1 MKLDQ
6 TFTVQADPDVVWRA
20 LTDVMRVA
28 PNLPGAA
35 ITEDAG
41 DGTFKGEFKV
51 KIGPTTAAYNGALKM
66 EQLDEEHRVAT
77 MSARGTDK
85 RGNGGA
91 TATIVSSVQD
101 AGGGTTR
108 VDVATDFSITGK
120 LARFGRGGM
129 IQDVSNRL
137 LREFAA
143 NLQEDL
149 AGPGASGDIPGTQ
162 PPAAVEGAVAPS
174 AAAATAT
181 SDAVVD
187 TGLDHDVSDPGVT
200 AAAAVA
206 GGTPGSA
213 GATDPGAR
221 PRAPRPPSEPLDG
234 GGLVVGVLADRIKE
248 SLPAF
253 AAGVVVGVLVARRR

>member
-6 TFTVQADPDVVWRA
+6 SFTVQADPDVVWKA
-20 LTDVMRVA
+20 LTDPMRVA

-51 KIGPTTAAYNGALKM
+51 KIGPTTAAYNGAMKI
-66 EQLDEEHRVAT
+66 EELDEERRVAT
-77 MSARGTDK
+77 LSARGTDK

-91 TATIVSSVQD
+91 TATIVSTVAD
-101 AGGGTTR
+101 AGGGSTR

-143 NLQEDL
+143 NLQADL
-149 AGPGASGDIPGTQ
+149 AGPGGEDTP
-162 PPAAVEGAVAPS
+162 PPAPAA
-174 AAAATAT
+174 AAAATPGAPT
-181 SDAVVD
+181 PAGAGADAPD
-187 TGLDHDVSDPGVT
+187 GTGT
-200 AAAAVA
+200 AAPDGGAAVPPPRPA
-206 GGTPGSA
+206 PGGE
-213 GATDPGAR
+213 
-221 PRAPRPPSEPLDG
+221 APRPPRPPAAPLDG
-234 GGLVVGVLADRIKE
+234 GGLVAGVVADRLRG

-253 AAGVVVGVLVARRR
+253 LLGVIAGLLLAPGRR

>member
-6 TFTVQADPDVVWRA
+6 TFTVQAEPDVVWKA

-66 EQLDEEHRVAT
+66 EHLDEAERVAT

-91 TATIVSSVQD
+91 SATIVSRVNAD
-101 AGGGTTR
+101 EATGGTR
-108 VDVATDFSITGK
+108 VDVETDFSITGK

-143 NLQEDL
+143 NLQADL
-149 AGPGASGDIPGTQ
+149 ASGDQTGTE
-162 PPAAVEGAVAPS
+162 PAPAVA
-174 AAAATAT
+174 
-181 SDAVVD
+181 DAVGSSAD
-187 TGLDHDVSDPGVT
+187 AAPGSQGAADPG
-200 AAAAVA
+200 
-206 GGTPGSA
+206 PQ
-213 GATDPGAR
+213 
-221 PRAPRPPSEPLDG
+221 PREPRPPAEPLDG
-234 GGLVVGVLADRIKE
+234 GGLVVGVVTERLKGA
-248 SLPAF
+248 LPAF
-253 AAGVVVGVLVARRR
+253 LVGLLVGLIAGRRGV

>member
-6 TFTVQADPDVVWRA
+6 TFTVQADPDEVWKA

-41 DGTFKGEFKV
+41 DGVFKGEFKV
-51 KIGPTTAAYNGALKM
+51 KIGPTTAAYHGALKM
-66 EQLDEEHRVAT
+66 EHLDEDHRVAT

-91 TATIVSSVQD
+91 TATIVSSVED

-108 VDVATDFSITGK
+108 VDVATDFAITGK

-149 AGPGASGDIPGTQ
+149 AGSGGT
-162 PPAAVEGAVAPS
+162 PNPAVAEAVAPS
-174 AAAATAT
+174 GAAFAADQAPPSPEAAAGTPAEAVTGDAPPPPRPPRPPAEPVGGLGLMAGVAKDRLAAAA
-181 SDAVVD
+181 
-187 TGLDHDVSDPGVT
+187 GPL
-200 AAAAVA
+200 VA
-206 GGTPGSA
+206 GFV
-213 GATDPGAR
+213 
-221 PRAPRPPSEPLDG
+221 L
-234 GGLVVGVLADRIKE
+234 GVLAARTLEI
-248 SLPAF
+248 
-253 AAGVVVGVLVARRR
+253 RRR

>member
-20 LTDVMRVA
+20 LTDVERVA

-41 DGTFKGEFKV
+41 EGVFKGEFKV

-66 EQLDEEHRVAT
+66 EHLDEDARVAT

-91 TATIVSSVQD
+91 SATIVSRVSPD
-101 AGGGTTR
+101 PDGGGTR
-108 VDVATDFSITGK
+108 VDVETDFSITGK

-149 AGPGASGDIPGTQ
+149 AGGAPAGASAADGSAGGPGVDAGGASADAAAGADEPGA
-162 PPAAVEGAVAPS
+162 PAGS
-174 AAAATAT
+174 T
-181 SDAVVD
+181 
-187 TGLDHDVSDPGVT
+187 TGDPGV
-200 AAAAVA
+200 AEAL
-206 GGTPGSA
+206 
-213 GATDPGAR
+213 
-221 PRAPRPPSEPLDG
+221 RAPRPPSPPLDG
-234 GGLVVGVLADRIKE
+234 GGLVAGVIADRLKASLPAFLAGLAVGVLA
-248 SLPAF
+248 
-253 AAGVVVGVLVARRR
+253 ARRGS

>member
-6 TFTVQADPDVVWRA
+6 TFTVQADPEVVWKA

-51 KIGPTTAAYNGALKM
+51 KIGPTTAAYNGAMKI
-66 EQLDEEHRVAT
+66 ERLDESERVAT

-91 TATIVSSVQD
+91 TATIVSRVRAD
-101 AGGGTTR
+101 PEAGGTR
-108 VDVATDFSITGK
+108 VDVETDFSITGK

-149 AGPGASGDIPGTQ
+149 AGPEAGASAAEAPAPEAPVAET
-162 PPAAVEGAVAPS
+162 PAAPPEPAPP
-174 AAAATAT
+174 
-181 SDAVVD
+181 
-187 TGLDHDVSDPGVT
+187 LP
-200 AAAAVA
+200 
-206 GGTPGSA
+206 
-213 GATDPGAR
+213 
-221 PRAPRPPSEPLDG
+221 PRPPAEPLDG
-234 GGLVVGVLADRIKE
+234 GGLVVSVVVERLKGA
-248 SLPAF
+248 LPA
-253 AAGVVVGVLVARRR
+253 VLIGLVLGAFGARRWEIRRR

>member
-6 TFTVQADPDVVWRA
+6 TFTVHADPDVVWEA

-41 DGTFKGEFKV
+41 DGQFKGEFKV
-51 KIGPTTAAYNGALKM
+51 KIGPTTAAYNGAMKI
-66 EQLDEEHRVAT
+66 ESLDQDARVAT

-91 TATIVSSVQD
+91 TATIVSRVGAD
-101 AGGGTTR
+101 PDGGGTR
-108 VDVATDFSITGK
+108 VDVETDFSITGK

-143 NLQEDL
+143 NLQADL
-149 AGPGASGDIPGTQ
+149 AGAGEATPAAAPAASATAPGAG
-162 PPAAVEGAVAPS
+162 E
-174 AAAATAT
+174 
-181 SDAVVD
+181 
-187 TGLDHDVSDPGVT
+187 
-200 AAAAVA
+200 
-206 GGTPGSA
+206 
-213 GATDPGAR
+213 
-221 PRAPRPPSEPLDG
+221 
-234 GGLVVGVLADRIKE
+234 
-248 SLPAF
+248 
-253 AAGVVVGVLVARRR
+253 

>member
-6 TFTVQADPDVVWRA
+6 TFTVQADPDTVWKA

-41 DGTFKGEFKV
+41 DGVFKGEFKV
-51 KIGPTTAAYNGALKM
+51 KIGPTTAAYNGQLKM
-66 EQLDEEHRVAT
+66 EDLDEEQRVAT

-91 TATIVSSVQD
+91 TATIVSRVAADPD
-101 AGGGTTR
+101 AGGTR
-108 VDVATDFSITGK
+108 VDVETDFSITGK

-137 LREFAA
+137 LREFAG

-149 AGPGASGDIPGTQ
+149 AGETGGGATAGTA
-162 PPAAVEGAVAPS
+162 PAPVVEGRMDPDGGAVEEAPAAVGELPGES
-174 AAAATAT
+174 DRDAAASGTQGSTGAQEPAAT
-181 SDAVVD
+181 S
-187 TGLDHDVSDPGVT
+187 
-200 AAAAVA
+200 
-206 GGTPGSA
+206 
-213 GATDPGAR
+213 
-221 PRAPRPPSEPLDG
+221 RAPRPPAEPLDG
-234 GGLVVGVLADRIKE
+234 GGLVFGVIADR
-248 SLPAF
+248 LRDAAPAF
-253 AAGVVVGVLVARRR
+253 LVGVVVGLLAARCNG

>member
-6 TFTVQADPDVVWRA
+6 TFTVQADPDVVWAA
-20 LTDVMRVA
+20 LIDVMRVA

-51 KIGPTTAAYNGALKM
+51 KIGPTTAAYNGAMKI
-66 EQLDEEHRVAT
+66 EELDEAGHVAT

-91 TATIVSSVQD
+91 TATIVSRVSPD
-101 AGGGTTR
+101 PDGGGTR
-108 VDVATDFSITGK
+108 VDVETDFSITGK

-149 AGPGASGDIPGTQ
+149 AGDA
-162 PPAAVEGAVAPS
+162 PAAAGAGTTGDAE
-174 AAAATAT
+174 AAQ
-181 SDAVVD
+181 
-187 TGLDHDVSDPGVT
+187 
-200 AAAAVA
+200 AAAAVLA
-206 GGTPGSA
+206 SA
-213 GATDPGAR
+213 GADASGQSAPGAADEASAPAATAGAATPPPPPPK
-221 PRAPRPPSEPLDG
+221 PRAPRPPAEPLDG
-234 GGLVVGVLADRIKE
+234 GNLVLGVLGEKLKGT
-248 SLPAF
+248 LPAF
-253 AAGVVVGVLVARRR
+253 LVGVIVGLLAGRRGA

>member
-6 TFTVQADPDVVWRA
+6 TFTVQAPADAVWEA
-20 LTDVMRVA
+20 LTDVQRVA
-28 PNLPGAA
+28 PCLPGAA
-35 ITEDAG
+35 ITEDSG
-41 DGTFKGEFKV
+41 DGVFKGEFKV

-66 EQLDEEHRVAT
+66 EDLDAVHRVAT
-77 MSARGTDK
+77 MSAKGTDK

-91 TATIVSSVQD
+91 TATIVSSVEE

-143 NLQEDL
+143 NLQDELSGETPAPAED
-149 AGPGASGDIPGTQ
+149 APAAVAADVPAP
-162 PPAAVEGAVAPS
+162 PPAAGPPSPPAP
-174 AAAATAT
+174 
-181 SDAVVD
+181 V
-187 TGLDHDVSDPGVT
+187 P
-200 AAAAVA
+200 
-206 GGTPGSA
+206 
-213 GATDPGAR
+213 

-234 GGLVVGVLADRIKE
+234 GGLVIGVLQERAKAAFPALLAGVVLGVLASRRWE
-248 SLPAF
+248 L
-253 AAGVVVGVLVARRR
+253 RRR

>member
-6 TFTVQADPDVVWRA
+6 TFTVQAHPDVVWRA

-41 DGTFKGEFKV
+41 DGIFKGELKV
-51 KIGPTTAAYNGALKM
+51 KIGPTTAAYDGALKM
-66 EQLDEEHRVAT
+66 EHLDEEQRVAT
-77 MSARGTDK
+77 MSARGNDK

-91 TATIVSSVQD
+91 TATIVSRVNADD
-101 AGGGTTR
+101 ATGGAR
-108 VDVATDFSITGK
+108 VDVETDVSITGK

-149 AGPGASGDIPGTQ
+149 AGEGVGAGNERG
-162 PPAAVEGAVAPS
+162 
-174 AAAATAT
+174 
-181 SDAVVD
+181 
-187 TGLDHDVSDPGVT
+187 
-200 AAAAVA
+200 AAVA
-206 GGTPGSA
+206 DTAAPDTPPPDGGASA
-213 GATDPGAR
+213 AR
-221 PRAPRPPSEPLDG
+221 PRALRPLAEPLDG
-234 GGLVVGVLADRIKE
+234 GRLVLGMLTDRLKAA
-248 SLPAF
+248 LPAF
-253 AAGVVVGVLVARRR
+253 AAGVVVGVLVVRRSS

>member
-6 TFTVQADPDVVWRA
+6 TFTVQAEADVVWRA
-20 LTDVMRVA
+20 LTDVERVA

-41 DGTFKGEFKV
+41 EGVFKGEFKV

-66 EQLDEEHRVAT
+66 EHLDEDARVAT

-91 TATIVSSVQD
+91 SATIVSRVSPD
-101 AGGGTTR
+101 PDGGGTR
-108 VDVATDFSITGK
+108 VDVETDFSITGK

-149 AGPGASGDIPGTQ
+149 GGSSAAVVETVVAAPDASRTTTSAPAGPADGAEPTQ
-162 PPAAVEGAVAPS
+162 AF
-174 AAAATAT
+174 
-181 SDAVVD
+181 
-187 TGLDHDVSDPGVT
+187 
-200 AAAAVA
+200 
-206 GGTPGSA
+206 
-213 GATDPGAR
+213 
-221 PRAPRPPSEPLDG
+221 RAPREPSEPVGGIALVAG
-234 GGLVVGVLADRIKE
+234 VLATRVKAVAAPLLGGLVLGVLASRRWE
-248 SLPAF
+248 L
-253 AAGVVVGVLVARRR
+253 RRR